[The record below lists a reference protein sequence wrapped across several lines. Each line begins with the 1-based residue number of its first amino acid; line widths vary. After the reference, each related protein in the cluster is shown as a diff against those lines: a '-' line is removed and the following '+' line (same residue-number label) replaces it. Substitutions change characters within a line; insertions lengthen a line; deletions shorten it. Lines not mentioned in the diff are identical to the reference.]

1 MCTIVCLF
9 CPFSFVFVLSIL
21 SLTSFYFKTLTSCT
35 RLLFSS
41 VYLSFVRRNSNGSK
55 SSLEYLGLY
64 VPNLVC
70 ITHRISIS
78 ICYPL
83 IIQHVR
89 CYYAWIIVGGGN
101 SSLHGPTLQLSRTSA
116 CMLSL
121 LQYWIYMGMKTLNK
135 GEGDETIENFYWQ

>member
-9 CPFSFVFVLSIL
+9 SPFSFRYCIVYPFIDFFLFQNFDI
-21 SLTSFYFKTLTSCT
+21 T

-101 SSLHGPTLQLSRTSA
+101 SSLHGQTLQLSRTSA